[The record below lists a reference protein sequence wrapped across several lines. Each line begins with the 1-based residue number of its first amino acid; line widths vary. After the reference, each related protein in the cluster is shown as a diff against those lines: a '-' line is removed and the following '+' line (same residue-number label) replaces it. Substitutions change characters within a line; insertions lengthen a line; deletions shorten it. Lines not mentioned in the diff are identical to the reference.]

1 MLYKKELTLLTIF
14 RSTHWD
20 SSGKSCSPRRIKKPH
35 TEITKSNKCSKNIL
49 YLIHLVFIAAFF
61 STKEF
66 PWFVNKILV
75 ELMEVIYQNICLQNW
90 ENIANRY
97 KTGCHAS
104 INIAVPSWIKI
115 FTPRRNNC
123 IFIMNQNTSPLHQVF
138 LPLIESSQRPPQKDW
153 IFHITS

>member
-1 MLYKKELTLLTIF
+1 MFKKHTLPYPF
-14 RSTHWD
+14 SFHRS
-20 SSGKSCSPRRIKKPH
+20 
-35 TEITKSNKCSKNIL
+35 L
-49 YLIHLVFIAAFF
+49 F

-115 FTPRRNNC
+115 FTPRGNN
-123 IFIMNQNTSPLHQVF
+123 LHF
-138 LPLIESSQRPPQKDW
+138 HNEPEHFHAASSVPPINW
-153 IFHITS
+153 IISQAPSEGLDFPHHIIVNSFYEVVNLVWYSNLLKSYLDNSRYLSLVKYINI